1 MKIKDI
7 IKTSSALLGK
17 ENVLGY
23 LTDQTTFND
32 KFTLYEVN
40 LFTTLLNNLLS
51 ELAGTY
57 IPMVKTEKVNGATEV
72 YFKNLTE
79 NAIRILDVLDFNE
92 RPVAYSLTAEKIK
105 ANSTFYYVVYEYV
118 PTNYNLEDVIGYT
131 AKDVSKTVLAYGL
144 CAEFCISQ
152 ARYSEALIFHDKY
165 VNGIEK
171 KQKRKNAK
179 TVARLWR

>member
-23 LTDQTTFND
+23 LTDQNTFND
-32 KFTLYEVN
+32 KLTLYEVN
-40 LFTTLLNNLLS
+40 LFTTLLNGLIC

-57 IPMVKTEKVNGATEV
+57 IPMIKTEKLNGETEI

-79 NAIRILDVLDFNE
+79 NAIRILDVLGENE
-92 RPVAYSLTAEKIK
+92 KSVSYSLTAEKIK
-105 ANSTFYYVVYEYV
+105 ANSKCYSVVYEYV
-118 PTNYNLEDVIGYT
+118 PSNYNLEDVIGYT
-131 AKDVSKTVLAYGL
+131 AKDVPKTVLAYGL

-165 VNGIEK
+165 VSGIEK

-179 TVARLWR
+179 TVARLWQ